1 MNLNRQMSGS
11 QAAAQVQADDSSAID
26 FKTMLAKERVR
37 ATQTLSLKPT
47 TSLNVFNMLQDM
59 RHLVILDLREEAEFA
74 ESHIRKSINVTVD
87 TWKDQLIAAMLQ
99 YNDAR
104 FRSNYREDDLKRV
117 LFVLPDNSESNRLS
131 QAISGAIG
139 EANERVVSSSG

>member
-1 MNLNRQMSGS
+1 
-11 QAAAQVQADDSSAID
+11 
-26 FKTMLAKERVR
+26 
-37 ATQTLSLKPT
+37 
-47 TSLNVFNMLQDM
+47 
-59 RHLVILDLREEAEFA
+59 
-74 ESHIRKSINVTVD
+74 
-87 TWKDQLIAAMLQ
+87 MLQ